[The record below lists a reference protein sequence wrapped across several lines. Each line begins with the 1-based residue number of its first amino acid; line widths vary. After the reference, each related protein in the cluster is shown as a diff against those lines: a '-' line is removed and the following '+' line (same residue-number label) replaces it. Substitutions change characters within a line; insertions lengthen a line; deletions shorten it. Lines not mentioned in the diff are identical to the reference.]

1 MMRRIVPP
9 FARLEVPIFI
19 VRIAYQIFVHQYFY
33 FLSTGGIR
41 EIFFL
46 KNNQG
51 AGVWRF

>member
-1 MMRRIVPP
+1 MRRIVPL
-9 FARLEVPIFI
+9 FAMLEVPVLA
-19 VRIAYQIFVHQYFY
+19 VRIAYHIFFHQYFY

-46 KNNQG
+46 KNNQS